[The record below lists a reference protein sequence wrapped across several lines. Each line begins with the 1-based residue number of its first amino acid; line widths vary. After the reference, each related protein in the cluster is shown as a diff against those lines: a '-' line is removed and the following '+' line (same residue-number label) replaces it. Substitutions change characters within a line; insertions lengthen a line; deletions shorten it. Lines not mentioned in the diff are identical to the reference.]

1 MLKKISVCLALTA
14 SVSVPVFSQQTAIY
28 TNDFAEYNRARVLF
42 ENNQYQAAQTLF
54 QKVEEDVSGQELK
67 ADCTYYI
74 AICAVRLNQ
83 SNADS
88 LMEDFVSE
96 HPTSTKRNSAY
107 INVAHYYFNNG
118 DYNRARIWYEKV
130 DTSSLS
136 RAEQQEFDFNNGYA
150 YFKAGRK
157 DEAKTYFNRVRDSK
171 EYGSQAKYYLGFIAY
186 EGDDYQEANDMFE
199 ELKGDGRL
207 DKSLSYFQSDMNFKL
222 GKFEKAITLGKAQLD
237 RSNRMERSQLNKI
250 IGESYFNLEQYDQA
264 IPYLKEYQGDRGKWN
279 NTDYYQLG
287 YAYYQQGEFQNAI
300 NEFNKI
306 INGQNHVAQNAY
318 YHLAESYVELDQKQ
332 QALNAFKNASEM
344 DFDKK
349 IQEDAALNYAK
360 LSYEIGN
367 NYKSIPEVLN
377 DFLEKYP
384 NNSATTE
391 IEKLLIDSYITSK
404 NYKKALS
411 ILEGSNK
418 YNDKLVYQK
427 VAYYRGT
434 ELYNEGN
441 YSAALVHFNKS
452 LKERNDAMFTA
463 KATYW
468 KAESDYNLEN
478 YQSALIGYKEFMG
491 MAAAK
496 QTDEFKSIDYN
507 IAYAYFKKKEYA
519 NAVSHFKAYAEK
531 GDIPLTQKND
541 AYLRLGDSYFVTSD
555 YWPAMEAYNKSI
567 GLKGIDSDYAYFQK
581 AISYGFVNRNEDK
594 IKDLESFISKYPSS
608 IYKDD
613 ALYELGNTYVAE
625 ENSAAALKTYARLQ
639 NEEASSSFV
648 SRSLLKQGLI
658 YYNGNEGDKALTKFK
673 KVVSD
678 FPNTD
683 ESVQAVKTARVIYVD
698 LGRTDEYAAWVKNL
712 DFVEVADSD
721 IDNATYEA
729 AEQQFIENNTGP
741 AIKGFEKYLQ
751 QFPKGLH
758 ANSAHFYLAQLQYKT
773 DKKAEAAP
781 HYEYVTQQSRSEF
794 TEQALARLSQIY
806 LEQKNDQKA
815 IPVLKR
821 LETEADF
828 PQNIIFAQSNLMKS
842 YYQQEDYAQTI
853 VYAERVLQNG
863 KIENNVKSDAQVFIA
878 RSAIKTGDENR
889 AKTAYQ
895 EVQKIAKGELAAEAQ
910 YYEAYF
916 LNKEGKFK
924 ASNKSIQ
931 IIAKEYSGYKKYS
944 YQGLLLMSK
953 NFYDAEP
960 PYKDPYQ
967 ATVVLENIINSV
979 KGYPE
984 VVKEAE
990 AELIRIKTE
999 EAKTNS
1005 SVETQQN

>member
-1 MLKKISVCLALTA
+1 MLKKISLCLALTA
-14 SVSVPVFSQQTAIY
+14 SISVPVMSQQTAIY
-28 TNDFAEYNRARVLF
+28 TNDFADYNRAMVLF
-42 ENNQYQAAQTLF
+42 ENNQYKAAQTLF
-54 QKVEEDVSGQELK
+54 QKVEQEVSSLELK
-67 ADCTYYI
+67 ADCAYYV

-83 SNADS
+83 SNADA
-88 LMEDFVSE
+88 LMEDFVNE

-107 INVAHYYFNNG
+107 INVANYYFNNG
-118 DYNRARIWYEKV
+118 DYNRARQWYEKV
-130 DTSSLS
+130 DTAGLS
-136 RAEQQEFDFNNGYA
+136 RAEQQEFNFNNGYA

-157 DEAKTYFNRVRDSK
+157 KEAKTYFNRVRDSK

-199 ELKGDGRL
+199 EVKGDGRL

-222 GKFEKAITLGKAQLD
+222 GKFEKAIELGKAQLD
-237 RSNRMERSQLNKI
+237 RSNRQEKSELNKI

-264 IPYLKEYQGDRGKWN
+264 IPYLKEYQGKRGKWN

-287 YAYYQQGEFQNAI
+287 YAYYKQGEYQNAI

-306 INGQNHVAQNAY
+306 IDGQNHVAQNAY
-318 YHLAESYVELDQKQ
+318 YHLAESYVELNQKQ

-344 DFDKK
+344 NFDEK

-367 NYKSIPEVLN
+367 NYKSIPEVLTA
-377 DFLEKYP
+377 FLEKYP

-404 NYKKALS
+404 NYQKALS

-452 LKERNDAMFTA
+452 LKERNDAAFTA

-491 MAAAK
+491 MTAAK
-496 QTDEFKSIDYN
+496 QTEEFKAINYN
-507 IAYAYFKKKEYA
+507 IGYVYFKKKEYA
-519 NAVSHFKAYAEK
+519 NAISHFNAYAEK
-531 GDIPLTQKND
+531 NNIPLTQKND
-541 AYLRLGDSYFVTSD
+541 AYLRLGDSHFVTSN

-567 GLKGIDSDYAYFQK
+567 ALKGIDSDYAYFQK
-581 AISYGFVNRNEDK
+581 AISYGFVNKNQDK
-594 IKDLESFISKYPSS
+594 IRDLESFVSKYPKS

-625 ENSAAALKTYARLQ
+625 ENSAAALKAYDRLQ
-639 NEEASSSFV
+639 SETPSSSFV
-648 SRSLLKQGLI
+648 SKSLLKQGLI
-658 YYNGNEGDKALTKFK
+658 FYNGNESDKALTKFK
-673 KVVSD
+673 KVVAD
-678 FPNTD
+678 YPNTN
-683 ESVQAVKTARVIYVD
+683 EAVQAVKTARGIYVD
-698 LGRTDEYAAWVKNL
+698 LGRTDEYASWVQNL

-729 AEQQFIENNTGP
+729 AEQQFIQNNTNP

-751 QFPKGLH
+751 EFPNGLH
-758 ANSAHFYLAQLQYKT
+758 ATSANFYLAQLQFKT

-781 HYEYVTQQSRSEF
+781 HYNYVIQQPRSEF

-806 LEQKNDQKA
+806 LEQKNYQKA

-828 PQNIIFAQSNLMKS
+828 PQNITFAQSNLMKS

-863 KIENNVKSDAQVFIA
+863 KIENQVKSDAQVFIA

-889 AKTAYQ
+889 AKSAYQ

-924 ASNKSIQ
+924 ASNESIQ
-931 IIAKEYSGYKKYS
+931 VMAKEYSGYKKYS
-944 YQGLLLMSK
+944 YKGLLLMSK

-967 ATVVLENIINSV
+967 ATVVLENIITGV

-984 VVKEAE
+984 IVEEAK

-1005 SVETQQN
+1005 SVETNPN

>member
-1 MLKKISVCLALTA
+1 MLKKISLCLALTA
-14 SVSVPVFSQQTAIY
+14 SVSVSVFSQQTAIY
-28 TNDFAEYNRARVLF
+28 TNDFADYNRAMVLF

-54 QKVEEDVSGQELK
+54 QKVEEEVSGQELK
-67 ADCTYYI
+67 ADCAYYI

-83 SNADS
+83 TNADS

-107 INVAHYYFNNG
+107 INVANYYFNNG
-118 DYNRARIWYEKV
+118 DYNRARLWYEKV

-199 ELKGDGRL
+199 EVKGDGRL

-287 YAYYQQGEFQNAI
+287 YAYYQQGEYQNAI

>member
-1 MLKKISVCLALTA
+1 MLKKISLCLALTA
-14 SVSVPVFSQQTAIY
+14 SVSVSVFSQQTAIY
-28 TNDFAEYNRARVLF
+28 TNDFADYNRAMVLF

-54 QKVEEDVSGQELK
+54 QKVEEEVSGQELK
-67 ADCTYYI
+67 ADCAYYI

-107 INVAHYYFNNG
+107 INVANYYFNNG

-199 ELKGDGRL
+199 EVKGDGRL

-404 NYKKALS
+404 NYKKAMS

-427 VAYYRGT
+427 VAYYRAT

-491 MAAAK
+491 MVSAK